1 MRSLKT
7 CRLVRGALMALA
19 LVLVAAACG
28 GDAADD
34 EEVGIATLADVEEPA
49 EDEFAMGADGI
60 AEDEPE
66 SEEPEP
72 AEPEPEEPEEER
84 TIEDASL
91 DFSACMREEGIS
103 AWPDPTPGLDG
114 GRPFGDVD
122 FAALGIDPTE
132 QDFLDT
138 VNICRVEFEGVAD
151 GREALTPEE
160 EAERRDIEIA
170 MAECIRGNP
179 GWEDFPDPDPN
190 GGGFDH
196 VRDAVLNG
204 EIDFAALVP
213 VLQDCASQLGVELP
227 GGRQGG
233 QGG

>member
-1 MRSLKT
+1 MQSLKT
-7 CRLVRGALMALA
+7 LLLVRGALVVLA
-19 LVLVAAACG
+19 LVLFTTACG
-28 GDAADD
+28 GDATDD
-34 EEVGIATLADVEEPA
+34 AEVGIATLADVEEPV
-49 EDEFAMGADGI
+49 EDEVAMGDGGI
-60 AEDEPE
+60 AEG
-66 SEEPEP
+66 
-72 AEPEPEEPEEER
+72 EPEPEEPEPEDSESEEPKEER

-91 DFSACMREEGIS
+91 DFAACMREERIS
-103 AWPDPTPGLDG
+103 AWPDPTPGLKG
-114 GRPFGDVD
+114 GQPFSDVD
-122 FAALGIDPTE
+122 FAALGIDPTD

-138 VNICRVEFEGVAD
+138 VNTCRAEFEGVAD
-151 GREALTPEE
+151 GREALSPEE
-160 EAERRDIEIA
+160 EAERRDTEIA

-190 GGGFDH
+190 GGGFEQ
-196 VRDAVLNG
+196 VREAVLNG